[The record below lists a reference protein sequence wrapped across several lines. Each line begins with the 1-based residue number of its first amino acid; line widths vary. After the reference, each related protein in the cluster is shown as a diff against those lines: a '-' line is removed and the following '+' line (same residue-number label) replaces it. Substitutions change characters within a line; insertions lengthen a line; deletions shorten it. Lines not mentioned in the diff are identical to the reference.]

1 MFHEPRSKTHW
12 ALRVASPFA
21 CCAPP
26 RRKECEVKFGVGFAL
41 VCASLADLAMWLT
54 YACIFML
61 SSLVL
66 YFFVHG
72 SPEVSRAISL
82 LSLSQTASA
91 YAKGISIGVTV
102 LSSSLVAS

>member
-1 MFHEPRSKTHW
+1 MFHEPRSEFHW

-41 VCASLADLAMWLT
+41 VYASLADLTMRLM

-61 SSLVL
+61 YSLVL
-66 YFFVHG
+66 RFFVRG
-72 SPEVSRAISL
+72 SLEVSGPFRCCLRHRL
-82 LSLSQTASA
+82 LMLLLKGYLS
-91 YAKGISIGVTV
+91 V
-102 LSSSLVAS
+102 